1 MTILHRQIWGTL
13 RYLSKPVFAIMH
25 NGSSHFSNKNKDTGQ
40 LSSDSTSK
48 RARAASRTLRACD
61 ACRKLK
67 SRCYK
72 ATTNAVCCS
81 RCRNLGHTCS
91 LEVDFK
97 AEHPNVPIVNGE
109 PHMPT
114 NPMNKYGIVQTG
126 ASLTQDQ
133 NTSSQD
139 LRNKIDL
146 IYLGVA
152 ELLSAVKSDGALALK
167 GDMKQLIE
175 AINSKNRP
183 PSASLSS
190 SNMNSSGSSHSIF
203 DLGSNNNNSSMNISE
218 SEKFFE
224 SPHVIEPD
232 LESDPASLCSA
243 AKLFQISPFCI
254 VTRQMPDVPQPIL
267 NLLNLLSFTQTERKV
282 DNDIIDA
289 KILSEVQVIE
299 LMKEFRS
306 NYGRWVLFPIQMF
319 TDELIR
325 QLRRKSPFLL
335 TTCCTISLRY
345 LLNNKSGQLDSNE
358 ALTYGSVFN
367 HMRKD
372 LQKAILKYTMGM
384 EDFESDIEFLQ
395 AMVIISIYLFSL
407 SAIAS
412 QLVESGLNT
421 KDIAELRNLKMDPW
435 NLSGLALNK
444 FVSSSCFGTLLRS
457 KNVNYNSPDTTYP
470 TFDNDETQK
479 ITVFRTYNH
488 LILIHLVSC
497 ILTGRMCVVDEIRL
511 RHCNL
516 SLGLHSATN
525 FDGRMVSE
533 ISILLITYN
542 YIQLNLNTDSVK
554 TLNEVEESFLVVKL
568 EVDSWYDQ
576 WEYLFRQP
584 ALQFVVFCYNFCY
597 IQILFCY
604 LHTKSLITTMLPSR
618 HTQDY
623 TAFVNIDI
631 IHILF
636 NYSTDETLAKIL
648 YHSFH
653 LVNFVLLVEDDLYFA
668 YLSDQIYFFF
678 YFGAIVLIKITK
690 HLLDHEK
697 LYCMNNVKD
706 ATIDE
711 KNWQA
716 ALTPIT
722 LLIEKFSRV
731 AQNNAHDIIT
741 KYRLGIE
748 KCFEENFSGLR

>member
-1 MTILHRQIWGTL
+1 MPISQIAL
-13 RYLSKPVFAIMH
+13 NQSSSNPSSKH
-25 NGSSHFSNKNKDTGQ
+25 TKT
-40 LSSDSTSK
+40 
-48 RARAASRTLRACD
+48 ASRTLRACD

-72 ATTNAVCCS
+72 ATTHAVCCS
-81 RCRNLGHTCS
+81 RCLNLGHTCS
-91 LEVDFK
+91 LESDFR
-97 AEHPNVPIVNGE
+97 AENPNIPVVNGE
-109 PHMPT
+109 PHMPSSSIA
-114 NPMNKYGIVQTG
+114 KYSGAQQG
-126 ASLTQDQ
+126 ASFMQEQSKL
-133 NTSSQD
+133 NHD
-139 LRNKIDL
+139 LRNKINL

-152 ELLSAVKSDGALALK
+152 ELLSVVKSDGASAIR
-167 GDMKQLIE
+167 GDMKLLLE
-175 AINSKNRP
+175 TVNSKSG
-183 PSASLSS
+183 PSSRSLSS
-190 SNMNSSGSSHSIF
+190 SNMPSSESSHSLF
-203 DLGSNNNNSSMNISE
+203 DLGGNNNGSSMNISE
-218 SEKFFE
+218 SEKYFE

-232 LESDPASLCSA
+232 LDSDPANLCSA

-254 VTRQMPDVPQPIL
+254 VSRQMPDVPRPIL
-267 NLLNLLSFTQTERKV
+267 NLLNLSNYVLTEKEL
-282 DNDIIDA
+282 DDDIINA
-289 KILSEVQVIE
+289 KILTEVQVVE

-325 QLRRKSPFLL
+325 QLRKKSPLLL

-345 LLNNKSGQLDSNE
+345 LLNNKLGQIDSNE

-407 SAIAS
+407 SAIAT
-412 QLVESGLNT
+412 QLVASGVKS
-421 KDIAELRNLKMDPW
+421 KDISELRNLKMDPW

-444 FVSSSCFGTLLRS
+444 FVSSSCFGTLLRF
-457 KNVNYNSPDTTYP
+457 KDVNFNALGTTYP
-470 TFDNDETQK
+470 TFDNDEAQK

-554 TLNEVEESFLVVKL
+554 TLNDVEESLLVVKL
-568 EVDSWYDQ
+568 EVASWYDQ

-584 ALQFVVFCYNFCY
+584 ALQFVEFCYNFCY

-604 LHTKSLITTMLPSR
+604 LHTKSLIASR
-618 HTQDY
+618 LTSRYTQDY
-623 TAFVNIDI
+623 TTFAKIDI

-678 YFGAIVLIKITK
+678 YFGAIALIKTTK
-690 HLLDHEK
+690 HILDHDK
-697 LYCMNNVKD
+697 LYCMNDVED
-706 ATIDE
+706 ASVDE
-711 KNWQA
+711 KNWRA
-716 ALTPIT
+716 ALTPVN
-722 LLIEKFSRV
+722 LLIEKFGRV
-731 AQNNAHDIIT
+731 AENNSHDIIT
-741 KYRLGIE
+741 KYRLGIT
-748 KCFEENFSGLR
+748 KCLEENFPGMR

>member
-1 MTILHRQIWGTL
+1 MIDR
-13 RYLSKPVFAIMH
+13 
-25 NGSSHFSNKNKDTGQ
+25 SSHTTISQNNPGQ
-40 LSSDSTSK
+40 LTSGPSSKHMKT
-48 RARAASRTLRACD
+48 ASRTLRACD

-72 ATTNAVCCS
+72 STTHAVCCS
-81 RCRNLGHTCS
+81 RCLNLGHKCS
-91 LEVDFK
+91 LEADFR
-97 AEHPNVPIVNGE
+97 AENPNVPVVDGV
-109 PHMPT
+109 PHMPSSSFDKYKGFQPGT
-114 NPMNKYGIVQTG
+114 PFIQEQNKLNQE
-126 ASLTQDQ
+126 
-133 NTSSQD
+133 
-139 LRNKIDL
+139 LRNKINF
-146 IYLGVA
+146 IYLGVE
-152 ELLSAVKSDGALALK
+152 ELLSVVKSDGASALR
-167 GDMKQLIE
+167 GDMKLLLQ
-175 AINSKNRP
+175 AVNSKNG
-183 PSASLSS
+183 PSSGPVNS
-190 SNMNSSGSSHSIF
+190 SNTPSSGSSHSIF
-203 DLGSNNNNSSMNISE
+203 DQNGNNSGSSMNVSE
-218 SEKFFE
+218 GEKFFE

-232 LESDPASLCSA
+232 LDSDPASLCSA

-254 VTRQMPDVPQPIL
+254 VSRQMPDVPQPIL
-267 NLLNLLSFTQTERKV
+267 NLLNLSEYISTEKKL
-282 DNDIIDA
+282 DNDIINA
-289 KILSEVQVIE
+289 NILTEAHVIE

-325 QLRRKSPFLL
+325 QLRKKSPLLL

-345 LLNNKSGQLDSNE
+345 LLNNKSAEIDSNE

-367 HMRKD
+367 HMKKD
-372 LQKAILKYTMGM
+372 LQKAILKYTMGL

-407 SAIAS
+407 SAIAT
-412 QLVESGLNT
+412 QLVASGPKS
-421 KDIAELRNLKMDPW
+421 KDISELRNLKMDPW

-457 KNVNYNSPDTTYP
+457 KDFNLNALGNTYP

-542 YIQLNLNTDSVK
+542 YIQLNLNTESVK
-554 TLNEVEESFLVVKL
+554 TLHDVEESIIVVKL
-568 EVDSWYDQ
+568 EVASWYDQ

-584 ALQFVVFCYNFCY
+584 ALQFVEFCYNFCY
-597 IQILFCY
+597 IQILFSY
-604 LHTKSLITTMLPSR
+604 LHTKSLIVTRATSR

-623 TAFVNIDI
+623 TTFAKIDI

-636 NYSTDETLAKIL
+636 NYSTDETLTKIL
-648 YHSFH
+648 YHAFH

-668 YLSDQIYFFF
+668 YLSDQIFFFF
-678 YFGAIVLIKITK
+678 YFGAIVLIKTMK
-690 HLLDHEK
+690 HILDHDK
-697 LYCMNNVKD
+697 LYCMKD
-706 ATIDE
+706 VQDAAVDE
-711 KNWQA
+711 KNWRA
-716 ALTPIT
+716 ALTPVI
-722 LLIEKFSRV
+722 LLIEKFGRV
-731 AQNNAHDIIT
+731 AENNSYDIIS
-741 KYRLGIE
+741 KYKMGII
-748 KCFEENFSGLR
+748 KCLEENFPGMG